1 MITYFGYGS
10 NINLISLRAKGVVPL
25 SSLRGT
31 LKGWKL
37 AFNVQHWFRHEGGV
51 GNIIPTSNEI
61 DRVEGLVH
69 QFPDEHLASLDAM
82 EAYGIGYDRILVDVE
97 TQNGPKRAY
106 TYIGLPGHINDAC
119 LPSRRYLNIIL
130 RGAETAGLDNVYV
143 ERLRNHPVHEPENY
157 PVFEYPHENGEVYDR
172 QSLAEHLYLTALAG
186 AVFDMRGSRK
196 QLEPLLGLFG
206 GKDMTLFHV
215 KRLDSSDGS
224 ETMEDIQQGNISEA
238 AKNYLN
244 AYLWEY
250 SREFSYAGRFENS

>member
-10 NINLISLRAKGVVPL
+10 NINLVSLRAKGVEPQR
-25 SSLRGT
+25 SLRGT

-51 GNIIPTSNEI
+51 GNIIHTSDEN

-69 QFPDEHLASLDAM
+69 EFPDEHLASLDAM
-82 EAYGIGYDRILVDVE
+82 EAYGIGYDRILVDVDTVE
-97 TQNGPKRAY
+97 GTAIAY
-106 TYIGLPGHINDAC
+106 AYVGLPGHINNAC

-130 RGAETAGLDNVYV
+130 RGAETAGLDNDYI
-143 ERLRNHPVHEPENY
+143 EKLRKHPVHDPGTYPE
-157 PVFEYPHENGEVYDR
+157 FEYPQGNGEQYDD
-172 QSLAEHLYLTALAG
+172 QSLAAHPYLTALAG
-186 AVFDMRGSRK
+186 AVFDMRGAR
-196 QLEPLLGLFG
+196 QELEPLLGLFG

-224 ETMEDIQQGNISEA
+224 ETMEDIRNGNISEA
-238 AKNYLN
+238 AKQYLN

-250 SREFSYAGRFENS
+250 SREFRYAGRFQHS